1 MSVVQKLRVLS
12 SSLPNINVI
21 PMTKQQQWWKKL
33 LLKLAASIIFYTSIP
48 LPYLNG
54 LDFRGVARLASL
66 VGLMIGGILGL
77 LDTGIDYI
85 GIPVL
90 TRSALVVSIWIAIT
104 GGLHLDGAMDTADG
118 LAVGDPERR
127 LEVMADSAT
136 GAFGA
141 MAAIAL
147 VTLKITALTDMPENR
162 CLLLMAACG
171 WGRWGQQ
178 LAIAR
183 YPYLKPTGKGA
194 LHKQAIR
201 SYKDLLPGLFL
212 LFGLSSLLWLIDKQ
226 QLFLALAMLIAGSA
240 IATLT
245 GAWFN
250 HKLGGHTGDTYGAV
264 VEWTEALFLCVLTA
278 LGS

>member
-1 MSVVQKLRVLS
+1 
-12 SSLPNINVI
+12 
-21 PMTKQQQWWKKL
+21 MTNLLQWWKYL
-33 LLKLAASIIFYTSIP
+33 WLKMAAAIIFYTAIP
-48 LPYLNG
+48 LPYING
-54 LDFRGVARLASL
+54 LDFGGVARLAPG

-77 LDTGIDYI
+77 LDGVMNFL
-85 GIPVL
+85 GMPVF
-90 TRSALVVSIWIAIT
+90 TRSGLVVGVWIAIT

-127 LEVMADSAT
+127 LVVMADSAT

-147 VTLKITALTDMPENR
+147 VLLKTTALIDLSENR
-162 CLLLMAACG
+162 SLVLMAACG

-178 LAIAR
+178 VAIAR

-194 LHKQAIR
+194 LHQEAIT
-201 SYKDLLPGLFL
+201 SLQDLLPGLFL
-212 LFGLSSLLWLIDKQ
+212 LIGLSGLILLLYPKG
-226 QLFLALAMLIAGSA
+226 LFLAVGMIFAGSA

-245 GAWFN
+245 AAWFN

-264 VEWTEALFLCVLTA
+264 VEWTEALFLCVLTMF
-278 LGS
+278 

>member
-1 MSVVQKLRVLS
+1 MV
-12 SSLPNINVI
+12 
-21 PMTKQQQWWKKL
+21 KKL
-33 LLKLAASIIFYTSIP
+33 VLNLFASIIFYTSIP
-48 LPYLNG
+48 LPYIKG
-54 LDFRGVARLASL
+54 LDFQKVAYFAPL

-77 LDTGIDYI
+77 CDGGMNYL

-104 GGLHLDGAMDTADG
+104 GGLHLDGVMDTADG
-118 LAVGDPERR
+118 LAVGNPEKR

-147 VTLKITALTDMPENR
+147 ILLKTTALIEIGDHR
-162 CLLLMAACG
+162 WLVLMAACG

-178 LAIAR
+178 VAIAC

-194 LHKQAIR
+194 FHKAAIR
-201 SYKDLLPGLFL
+201 SYQDLLPGLFL
-212 LFGLSSLLWLIDKQ
+212 LFSLSGFSVVIEKEY
-226 QLFLALAMLIAGSA
+226 LFLALSMIGTGSA

-245 GAWFN
+245 GLWFN

-264 VEWTEALFLCVLTA
+264 VEWTEALFLCVLTIF
-278 LGS
+278 

>member
-1 MSVVQKLRVLS
+1 MG
-12 SSLPNINVI
+12 
-21 PMTKQQQWWKKL
+21 KKL
-33 LLKLAASIIFYTSIP
+33 LLNLAASVIFYTVIP
-48 LPYLNG
+48 LPKLNG
-54 LDFRGVARLASL
+54 LEFGGVARLAPL
-66 VGLMIGGILGL
+66 VGLLIGGILGL
-77 LDTGIDYI
+77 FDIGMSYL
-85 GIPVL
+85 GIPIL
-90 TRSALVVSIWIAIT
+90 TRSALVVSLGIGIT

-147 VTLKITALTDMPENR
+147 VLLKTTALTEIEANR
-162 CLLLMAACG
+162 WLILIAACG

-178 LAIAR
+178 LAIAC

-194 LHKQAIR
+194 FHKQAIQ
-201 SYKDLLPGLFL
+201 SYKDLLPGLLLLLGVSGLLFL
-212 LFGLSSLLWLIDKQ
+212 LHRQ
-226 QLFLALAMLIAGSA
+226 QIILALAMVIAGSA
-240 IATLT
+240 IATVT

-250 HKLGGHTGDTYGAV
+250 YKLGGHTGDTYGAV

-278 LGS
+278 F